1 MPELPFSCIS
11 PPPDSRA
18 RFWYLFGP
26 PWVALGIRL
35 AIFGL
40 PWGPSGYPSRVFG
53 SPLWSPWHHFGGLGG
68 SVDSSFGASLR
79 GFGNPLP
86 ERLKFNEFLRLQV
99 SNLIFLVEGAV
110 EISGPDAVNMDQL
123 L

>member
-1 MPELPFSCIS
+1 M
-11 PPPDSRA
+11 
-18 RFWYLFGP
+18 
-26 PWVALGIRL
+26 
-35 AIFGL
+35 
-40 PWGPSGYPSRVFG
+40 
-53 SPLWSPWHHFGGLGG
+53 
-68 SVDSSFGASLR
+68 DSSFGASLR